1 MLRRMALLTQLSLES
16 ARELLE
22 DYGLT
27 LGSTPSALEPLA
39 AGSVN
44 SNFRL
49 VTDRGERYFAR
60 IYEEQ
65 DLAGARAEL
74 ELVLALERSGVPVA
88 PAVPRLGGE
97 LVHEVHGKPF
107 ALYPWLDGDILCQ
120 ARVDVRAAEA
130 VGRALAQVH
139 RSGERLPSLG
149 AGRFGPEHLAARLD
163 LVDARGDANLREA
176 ARFVRQKYAEYVP
189 QRRSDLP
196 QGLIHSDLFKDNVL
210 WQGGAILAL
219 IDFESA
225 SRGPYVYDLMVTL
238 LAWCYS
244 DHLDREL
251 ASALLKGYASVRPL
265 TQLEIA
271 SVGVEAALACLRFAT
286 TRMTD
291 YSLRA
296 APGAAPVRDFRRF
309 LSRLAEVEAGAL
321 AQPLKTLHPNGVGAI
336 T

>member
-1 MLRRMALLTQLSLES
+1 MLRRMALLTPLSFES

-22 DYGLT
+22 AYGLD
-27 LGSTPSALEPLA
+27 LSEIEPLA

-49 VTDRGERYFAR
+49 LTGSGERYFAR

-65 DLAGARAEL
+65 DQRGALAEL
-74 ELVLALERSGVPVA
+74 EMVSELERARVPVA
-88 PAVPRLGGE
+88 KAVPRRDGQ

-107 ALYPWLDGDILCQ
+107 ALYPWLEGEILCQ
-120 ARVDVRAAEA
+120 ARVDARAARA
-130 VGRALAQVH
+130 VGAAL
-139 RSGERLPSLG
+139 GRLHQCGDRFPSLG
-149 AGRFGPEHLAARLD
+149 AGRFGPAELAVRLD
-163 LVDARGDANLREA
+163 LVDARGDEVLREA
-176 ARFVRQKYAEYVP
+176 ARFVRQKYTEYVP
-189 QRRSDLP
+189 LRRPDLP
-196 QGLIHSDLFKDNVL
+196 RGLIHSDLFKDNVL
-210 WQGGAILAL
+210 WRGGEILAL

-225 SRGPYVYDLMVTL
+225 SEGPYLYDLMVTL

-251 ASALLKGYASVRPL
+251 AAALLQGYASVRPPSEAE
-265 TQLEIA
+265 LESA
-271 SVGVEAALACLRFAT
+271 SVEAALACLRFAT

-296 APGAAPVRDFRRF
+296 APGCAPVRDFRRF

-321 AQPLKTLHPNGVGAI
+321 AEPLKTLHEQGVGAI